1 MCNGLFRVAKI
12 QLLLELEKLL
22 PLKNIFYFLCA
33 HLMGEAAGLIETF
46 LPAECMGKSYPCC
59 PPENATVSVIHF
71 MRMR

>member
-1 MCNGLFRVAKI
+1 MCSSYG
-12 QLLLELEKLL
+12 
-22 PLKNIFYFLCA
+22 
-33 HLMGEAAGLIETF
+33 GGAAGLIETF

>member
-1 MCNGLFRVAKI
+1 MCSSYG
-12 QLLLELEKLL
+12 
-22 PLKNIFYFLCA
+22 
-33 HLMGEAAGLIETF
+33 GGAAGHIETF